1 MLKISKENFYK
12 NINNRE
18 SWNWHTSKHKREKS
32 WRKERDRIMKKY
44 DAVKGLPREEKAEP
58 DYDSDDYVYIRKE
71 DLPKIPRPADYCSP

>member
-1 MLKISKENFYK
+1 
-12 NINNRE
+12 
-18 SWNWHTSKHKREKS
+18 
-32 WRKERDRIMKKY
+32 MKKY